1 MLVIGLS
8 MSSGG
13 LLIYSGM
20 TVFMLVYVCI
30 LLRVVGLHVEF
41 YRWLGFLSEVHPSG
55 FLLLLP
61 DLDGSRYRG
70 ISK

>member
-1 MLVIGLS
+1 

-20 TVFMLVYVCI
+20 SFLMLVYVGI
-30 LLRVVGLHVEF
+30 LLRVVGWHVEF
-41 YRWLGFLSEVHPSG
+41 SRWLGFFPEVHPSG